1 MLKMGSRL
9 TEKKLE
15 VMLVALLALCFF
27 SSAVYVPQDSFTSGA
42 VKTFVLS
49 AIKETLKVCVGE

>member
-42 VKTFVLS
+42 V
-49 AIKETLKVCVGE
+49 